1 MSSESPP
8 CAWCGCE
15 KESHISGTGLCCAE
29 DCKCMHYAPGAFGTF
44 EQVKGATV
52 NSAYLKIHIMLNELG
67 EIERNV
73 KNVLYRIE
81 ELKKRIDT

>member
-1 MSSESPP
+1 
-8 CAWCGCE
+8 
-15 KESHISGTGLCCAE
+15 
-29 DCKCMHYAPGAFGTF
+29 MHYAPGAFGTF

-52 NSAYLKIHIMLNELG
+52 NSAYLKIQIMLNELG